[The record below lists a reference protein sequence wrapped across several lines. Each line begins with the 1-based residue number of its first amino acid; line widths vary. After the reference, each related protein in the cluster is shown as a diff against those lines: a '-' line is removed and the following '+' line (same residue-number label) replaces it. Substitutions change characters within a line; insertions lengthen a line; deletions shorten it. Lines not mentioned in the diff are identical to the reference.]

1 MPDTRP
7 KPATITPIRPSSGPS
22 RKTSPEAILFF
33 LKQAALDPEWTAADV
48 ASALGIDPDTARE
61 VAAQLALL
69 GYAEPLPTK
78 PDTWRNTAAGNKVP
92 GVRPPRLTR
101 KTAEDLLAE
110 VVDRAIGGNL
120 EDRYSVC
127 IRKIVAFGGI
137 TTTHERMQD
146 IDLGVE
152 LQPKLGRTP
161 TESDEEAVLKA
172 LKGSSPSLKTHSLKG
187 WLLNLPGRLV
197 WEG

>member
-1 MPDTRP
+1 M
-7 KPATITPIRPSSGPS
+7 
-22 RKTSPEAILFF
+22 
-33 LKQAALDPEWTAADV
+33 DPEWTAADV
-48 ASALGIDPDTARE
+48 AGTLGMDPDTANE
-61 VAAQLALL
+61 VAAELALM
-69 GYAEPLPTK
+69 GYAEPIPTK
-78 PDTWRNTAAGNKVP
+78 QDAWRNTAAGNKVA

-101 KTAEDLLAE
+101 KTAEDLLAD
-110 VVDRAIGGNL
+110 VVDRAVGVNL

-127 IRKIVAFGGI
+127 ISKIVAFGGI

-152 LQPKLGRTP
+152 LQAKLGRTP

-172 LKGSSPSLKTHSLKG
+172 LKGSSAALKAHPLKG